1 MSAERF
7 VDPEVSQAIEQI
19 EDALSAERRALG
31 PLPGENAGLRE
42 KIQRLTAERDRLRG
56 ELERLREGRPQR
68 LPRLPEVL
76 APPLR
81 ILPHVSMRRRLREAL
96 PFLTP
101 LGALAL
107 FGREQL
113 GVWALIFLGAFVAWG
128 VARIAD
134 VSRSRDWW
142 DLKEDGFETNEEGV
156 PSFVRYS
163 EISRVEVEITASQR
177 RRGVGTVHV
186 KSEQKNEER
195 SLKLLTL
202 KDVPEAERLAAWL
215 QANRLERNRESG

>member
-42 KIQRLTAERDRLRG
+42 KLQRLTAERDRLRG

-68 LPRLPEVL
+68 LPRLPEML

-113 GVWALIFLGAFVAWG
+113 GVWALIFLGVFLAWG

-142 DLKEDGFETNEEGV
+142 DLKEEGFEANEEGAPKLRAV
-156 PSFVRYS
+156 LGDLPGGGR
-163 EISRVEVEITASQR
+163 EHGLPAPA
-177 RRGVGTVHV
+177 RRGHGAR
-186 KSEQKNEER
+186 EER
-195 SLKLLTL
+195 AEGGRAPL
-202 KDVPEAERLAAWL
+202 EAPDAQGCPR
-215 QANRLERNRESG
+215 G